1 MNHSSKPARR
11 LGLKRYVIGPKKD
24 DRLFLDLLR
33 TLCVFFGHQ
42 RCTRYHRVRAMKTH
56 AAVIKCTQGIYE
68 GSFDIMLTQAH
79 ACYGVLYMTIGLN
92 SDWTYAFNT
101 YLQVQRA
108 RSIQRK
114 HSSFEHI

>member
-1 MNHSSKPARR
+1 
-11 LGLKRYVIGPKKD
+11 
-24 DRLFLDLLR
+24 
-33 TLCVFFGHQ
+33 
-42 RCTRYHRVRAMKTH
+42 MKTH

-68 GSFDIMLTQAH
+68 GSFDIMHRQAH
-79 ACYGVLYMTIGLN
+79 ACYGVLYMTIGLK

>member
-1 MNHSSKPARR
+1 MTRTHSVLLQVSRGSARYEAGGTR
-11 LGLKRYVIGPKKD
+11 ASVP
-24 DRLFLDLLR
+24 F

-42 RCTRYHRVRAMKTH
+42 RCTHYHRVRAMKTH
-56 AAVIKCTQGIYE
+56 AAVIKCTQMIYE
-68 GSFDIMLTQAH
+68 GSFDIVHTQAH
-79 ACYGVLYMTIGLN
+79 ACYGVLYMTIGLK